1 MNAHT
6 TIAGNVG
13 RDPELRFSQSGMAIC
28 NFSVAVTHKR
38 GDDESTSWV
47 DVVCFK
53 EHAENV
59 AESVKKG
66 TRVIVTGRLQVREF
80 EKRDGTPGKA
90 VEVVADEV
98 GLSLRWSTGSTVKS
112 GNGAKPDAQWT
123 PGPTSDRTYDDTTVP
138 F

>member
-1 MNAHT
+1 MSNADI

-13 RDPELRFSQSGMAIC
+13 RDPELRWSKAGKAIC

-38 GDDESTSWV
+38 GDDESTSWL
-47 DVVCFK
+47 DVVCFDQ
-53 EHAENV
+53 HAENV

-66 TRVIVTGRLQVREF
+66 TRVIVSGRLQVRTY
-80 EKRDGTPGKA
+80 EKRDGGQGWS

-98 GLSLRWSTGSTVKS
+98 GLSLRWATGSAVKS
-112 GNGAKPDAQWT
+112 DNGGRSDYRDAGQ
-123 PGPTSDRTYDDTTVP
+123 RTYTASDEP